1 MVAGTVTSSAV
12 PGACAWDVVVGD
24 RFIVAVAAPSPD
36 SATSALA
43 AAAADD
49 TVTVEAL
56 VGMIPLGGADAVE
69 SFAIVW
75 WPGPG
80 TDEVTAVVRGDAVVD
95 LTSPGGT
102 RRFDARGIRPWH
114 LADFGSVIALRATGA
129 DAPLDR
135 LGESGDPVG
144 HARAGIRA
152 SAVEWSAAPPRP
164 RRPDAAV
171 ADADT
176 VLLPR
181 PHDPDTVRS
190 PDDDVPVAGEPADGH
205 ADADTVRRP
214 GRPPTWT
221 PTPKALHGPSFD
233 VASPPTSRLRVI
245 RPAVRPS
252 PSPSPDGALAG
263 REPRVLGAGVRFD
276 PPRVPAT
283 IEPGAIDAVA
293 PIGHPGAAPAEPSP
307 AADGQAA
314 AGSAEP
320 TEAPAEHAAA
330 ASARPTAAPDVPA
343 FRIGGGEPHPVTGPV
358 LIGRRPFAP
367 RVPDPH
373 GLAPEL
379 VTVASPRAVVS
390 GTHLELRVEGTRV
403 VATDLRSTNG
413 TIVRSATGTRRM
425 RAGESIVVAPGTRL
439 DLGDDTIIEI
449 LPAPSS
455 PPE

>member
-12 PGACAWDVVVGD
+12 PGASVWDVVVGD
-24 RFIVAVAAPSPD
+24 RFIVAIAAPSPD
-36 SATSALA
+36 AVTTALA
-43 AAAADD
+43 AAAADEA
-49 TVTVEAL
+49 VTVEAL

-80 TDEVTAVVRGDAVVD
+80 TEEVTAVVRGDAVVD
-95 LTSPGGT
+95 LTSPGGS

-114 LADFGSVIALRATGA
+114 LADFRSVIALRITGA

-135 LGESGDPVG
+135 LGGSGDPVG
-144 HARAGIRA
+144 RGRAGLRA
-152 SAVEWSAAPPRP
+152 SIVEWSAAPARP

-181 PHDPDTVRS
+181 PHDPDSARR
-190 PDDDVPVAGEPADGH
+190 AAAD
-205 ADADTVRRP
+205 
-214 GRPPTWT
+214 
-221 PTPKALHGPSFD
+221 PSFD
-233 VASPPTSRLRVI
+233 VASPPTSRLRII
-245 RPAVRPS
+245 RPAERPS
-252 PSPSPDGALAG
+252 PSPDSELAG
-263 REPRVLGAGVRFD
+263 REPRVLGAGLRHD
-276 PPRVPAT
+276 AAT
-283 IEPGAIDAVA
+283 IP
-293 PIGHPGAAPAEPSP
+293 PPLEPS
-307 AADGQAA
+307 AADRDAAAEHAA

-320 TEAPAEHAAA
+320 STRPTPAEHAAA
-330 ASARPTAAPDVPA
+330 ASGEPSATPAEHAGAASAPLGSATGVPA

-358 LIGRRPFAP
+358 LIGRRPVAS
-367 RVPDPH
+367 RVPDPR
-373 GLAPEL
+373 GVLPEL

-390 GTHLELRVEGTRV
+390 GTHLELRIEGSRV

-413 TIVRSATGTRRM
+413 TIVRSATGARRM

-449 LPAPSS
+449 LSAPSAL
-455 PPE
+455 PE

>member
-1 MVAGTVTSSAV
+1 MVAGTVTSAAV
-12 PGACAWDVVVGD
+12 PGAPAWDVVVGH
-24 RFIVAVAAPSPD
+24 RFIVAIAAPSPD
-36 SATSALA
+36 ATTSALA

-49 TVTVEAL
+49 GVTVEAL
-56 VGMIPLGGADAVE
+56 VGTIPLGGADAVE

-114 LADFGSVIALRATGA
+114 LADFGSVVALRVTGV

-135 LGESGDPVG
+135 LGESGDAVG
-144 HARAGIRA
+144 HARAGFRA
-152 SAVEWSAAPPRP
+152 SAVEWSAAPQPP
-164 RRPDAAV
+164 RRPDASV

-181 PHDPDTVRS
+181 PHDPDTVRT
-190 PDDDVPVAGEPADGH
+190 PADGALVADADDGH

-214 GRPPTWT
+214 RRT
-221 PTPKALHGPSFD
+221 PAPSVLHDSAFD
-233 VASPPTSRLRVI
+233 VAAPPTSRLRVI
-245 RPAVRPS
+245 APVVAPS
-252 PSPSPDGALAG
+252 AAPSPDPDLAG
-263 REPRVLGAGVRFD
+263 RRRPRILGAVLRFD
-276 PPRVPAT
+276 P
-283 IEPGAIDAVA
+283 AIT
-293 PIGHPGAAPAEPSP
+293 PTPLEPSP
-307 AADGQAA
+307 AVGGEARADRDGRDATA
-314 AGSAEP
+314 HRGALSPEP
-320 TEAPAEHAAA
+320 AVA
-330 ASARPTAAPDVPA
+330 ASVEQRPAPGVPA
-343 FRIGGGEPHPVTGPV
+343 FRVVGGDPRPVTGPV
-358 LIGRRPFAP
+358 LIGRRPHAP
-367 RVPDPH
+367 RVPDPR
-373 GLAPEL
+373 GVVPEL

-413 TIVRSATGTRRM
+413 TIVRSATGVRRM

-449 LPAPSS
+449 LPAPTA

>member
-1 MVAGTVTSSAV
+1 MVAGTVTSAAV
-12 PGACAWDVVVGD
+12 PGAPAWDVVVGH
-24 RFIVAVAAPSPD
+24 RFIVAIAAPSPD
-36 SATSALA
+36 ATTSALA

-49 TVTVEAL
+49 AVTVEAL
-56 VGMIPLGGADAVE
+56 VGTIPLGGAGAVE

-114 LADFGSVIALRATGA
+114 LADFGSVIALRVTGV

-135 LGESGDPVG
+135 LGESGDAVG
-144 HARAGIRA
+144 HARAGFRA
-152 SAVEWSAAPPRP
+152 SAVEWSAAPQPP

-181 PHDPDTVRS
+181 PHDPDTVRTRQ
-190 PDDDVPVAGEPADGH
+190 DDTADEH
-205 ADADTVRRP
+205 AVADTVRTTSSLREP
-214 GRPPTWT
+214 Q
-221 PTPKALHGPSFD
+221 FD
-233 VASPPTSRLRVI
+233 LASPPTSRI
-245 RPAVRPS
+245 RAIAPAAT
-252 PSPSPDGALAG
+252 PSPSPDQDLAG
-263 REPRVLGAGVRFD
+263 LEPRVLGAGLRLEPASIPV
-276 PPRVPAT
+276 PP
-283 IEPGAIDAVA
+283 EPPTADRDA
-293 PIGHPGAAPAEPSP
+293 PTGH
-307 AADGQAA
+307 DG
-314 AGSAEP
+314 
-320 TEAPAEHAAA
+320 PAEHDRAAEAHVVASVEPPAA
-330 ASARPTAAPDVPA
+330 ASVEPRAAPGAPA
-343 FRIGGGEPHPVTGPV
+343 FRIGTGEPRPVTGPV
-358 LIGRRPFAP
+358 LIGRRPHAP
-367 RVPDPH
+367 RVPDPR
-373 GLAPEL
+373 GVVPEL

-413 TIVRSATGTRRM
+413 TIVRSAAGVRRM

-449 LPAPSS
+449 LPAPTA

>member
-12 PGACAWDVVVGD
+12 PGASAWDVVVGD

-36 SATSALA
+36 ITTSALA

-114 LADFGSVIALRATGA
+114 LADFGAVIALRVTNA

-144 HARAGIRA
+144 HARAGVRA

-171 ADADT
+171 TDADT

-190 PDDDVPVAGEPADGH
+190 AAEEVPVAGEPADGN

-214 GRPPTWT
+214 GRPPTRT
-221 PTPKALHGPSFD
+221 PNPL
-233 VASPPTSRLRVI
+233 
-245 RPAVRPS
+245 
-252 PSPSPDGALAG
+252 
-263 REPRVLGAGVRFD
+263 REPSD
-276 PPRVPAT
+276 PV
-283 IEPGAIDAVA
+283 
-293 PIGHPGAAPAEPSP
+293 AAPAEPTEP
-307 AADGQAA
+307 MAERAA
-314 AGSAEP
+314 AASA
-320 TEAPAEHAAA
+320 APSGAAAEHAAA

-449 LPAPSS
+449 LPAPSA

>member
-1 MVAGTVTSSAV
+1 MVAGTVTSSAA
-12 PGACAWDVVVGD
+12 PGASVWDVVVGD
-24 RFIVAVAAPSPD
+24 RFIVAVVAPSPD
-36 SATSALA
+36 TATSALV

-49 TVTVEAL
+49 AVTVESL

-114 LADFGSVIALRATGA
+114 LADFGSVIAVRITGA

-135 LGESGDPVG
+135 LGESGDPVRP
-144 HARAGIRA
+144 ARAGIRA
-152 SAVEWSAAPPRP
+152 SAVEWSATAPRP

-181 PHDPDTVRS
+181 PHDPDTVRTAAAR
-190 PDDDVPVAGEPADGH
+190 DDAVHQADGY
-205 ADADTVRRP
+205 AVADTVRTTSSPRE
-214 GRPPTWT
+214 PP
-221 PTPKALHGPSFD
+221 FD
-233 VASPPTSRLRVI
+233 LASPPTSRLRAI
-245 RPAVRPS
+245 APAAT
-252 PSPSPDGALAG
+252 PSPSPDQDLAG
-263 REPRVLGAGVRFD
+263 LEPRVLGAGLRVEPAGIPVSPR
-276 PPRVPAT
+276 PPTGDRD
-283 IEPGAIDAVA
+283 EPT
-293 PIGHPGAAPAEPSP
+293 GH
-307 AADGQAA
+307 D
-314 AGSAEP
+314 GSAERDDAAG
-320 TEAPAEHAAA
+320 THVAASVEHAAA
-330 ASARPTAAPDVPA
+330 ASARPGAATDVPA
-343 FRIGGGEPHPVTGPV
+343 FRIGAGEPHAVTGPV

-367 RVPDPH
+367 RVPDPR
-373 GLAPEL
+373 GVAPEL

-449 LPAPSS
+449 LPAPSA

>member
-1 MVAGTVTSSAV
+1 MVAGTVTSAAV
-12 PGACAWDVVVGD
+12 PGAPAWDVVVGH
-24 RFIVAVAAPSPD
+24 RFIVAVAAPAPD
-36 SATSALA
+36 ATTSELA

-49 TVTVEAL
+49 AVTVEAL
-56 VGMIPLGGADAVE
+56 VGTIPLGGADAVE

-114 LADFGSVIALRATGA
+114 LADFGSVTALRVTGV

-135 LGESGDPVG
+135 LGESGDAVG
-144 HARAGIRA
+144 HARAGFRA
-152 SAVEWSAAPPRP
+152 SAVEWSAAPQPP

-181 PHDPDTVRS
+181 PHDPDTVRT
-190 PDDDVPVAGEPADGH
+190 PTEGAVGAGGAAGPPAAATGPRP
-205 ADADTVRRP
+205 RRP
-214 GRPPTWT
+214 PAPRGVAQSAFDLAPP
-221 PTPKALHGPSFD
+221 
-233 VASPPTSRLRVI
+233 PPSRLRVI
-245 RPAVRPS
+245 APVAAPS
-252 PSPSPDGALAG
+252 AAPSPDADLAG
-263 REPRVLGAGVRFD
+263 RGPRVLGAVLRLDQAITPTPLEPAPAVGRPARADRDAPAD
-276 PPRVPAT
+276 PVAAHDREAR
-283 IEPGAIDAVA
+283 EPAVA
-293 PIGHPGAAPAEPSP
+293 ASVEPRPAPG
-307 AADGQAA
+307 
-314 AGSAEP
+314 
-320 TEAPAEHAAA
+320 
-330 ASARPTAAPDVPA
+330 VPA
-343 FRIGGGEPHPVTGPV
+343 FRVGDGDPRPITGPV
-358 LIGRRPFAP
+358 LIGRRPHAP
-367 RVPDPH
+367 RVPDPR
-373 GLAPEL
+373 GVVPEL

-413 TIVRSATGTRRM
+413 TIVRSATGVRRM

-449 LPAPSS
+449 LPAPTA